1 MRSRLLKSFALFALL
16 ATVFTSCTKD
26 DDENNSDSNVV
37 DLGLP
42 SGVKWATCNLGAT
55 TPWDYGNYYAWG
67 ETQTKDDYSW
77 ETYKHCNGSAETL
90 TKYCYDAE
98 YGNNGFTDNLTT
110 LESADDAATAVLG
123 SYYSMPTD
131 ADWDEL
137 ERQCYWVWT
146 KTYNNHNVCGYII
159 YKVKSTYDKGRQVYY
174 KDTPS
179 ASYSLKDAHIFLP
192 AAGFRDDKHQYGAGS
207 DGLYWSATLG
217 AFDPFDACACNF
229 NGGVVNTWDNDAYRC
244 YGQSVRP
251 VRRLTKIQKHQY
263 HQYYE

>member
-1 MRSRLLKSFALFALL
+1 MNGIFKIIFKLFLLL
-16 ATVFTSCTKD
+16 ARVVVNRTK
-26 DDENNSDSNVV
+26 NNDYNGDVV

-42 SGVKWATCNLGAT
+42 SGVKWATCNLGAEN
-55 TPWDYGNYYAWG
+55 PWNYGHYYAWG
-67 ETQTKDDYSW
+67 EKKAKDYYNW
-77 ETYKHCNGSAETL
+77 KNY
-90 TKYCYDAE
+90 KYCKGTARSFIKYCNKAE
-98 YGNNGFTDNLTT
+98 WGNGGFTDTRITLEPTDDVATT
-110 LESADDAATAVLG
+110 LLG

-146 KTYNNHNVCGYII
+146 ETYNNHNVCGYII

-179 ASYSLKDAHIFLP
+179 ASYSLKDPHIFLP

-217 AFDPFDACACNF
+217 AFDPFDACGCNF
-229 NGGVVNTWDNDAYRC
+229 NGGVVNSWDNDAYRC